1 MNEGRNPWLIAVVVA
16 MAAFMEI
23 LDTSIAN
30 VALPYMAGNL
40 GVSNDESTWVLTSYL
55 VSNAIV
61 LPMSGWIAGV
71 VGRKRFFI
79 SCIGF
84 FTLSSLLCGIAPSLG
99 LLLLFRVLQ
108 GLGGGGLQPMA
119 QAILAD
125 TFPPEQRGLAFAVY
139 GITAV
144 IGPALGPTLGGW
156 ITYNYSWRWIF
167 FINLPVGLLAMFL
180 VFRLVEDPPYLKS
193 ETQAGVK
200 VDYIGIALLV
210 MGVGALQV
218 MLDRGQQDDWFSSS
232 FILTLA
238 IMSAVGLISLVVWE
252 WFAKHPII
260 DIRLFK
266 NFNFFGAN
274 LMMFLLG
281 VVFFSSLVMI
291 PQFLQTLLGYTAEVA
306 GYVLSISAILL
317 LVEMPIIGVLTGKF
331 QARRLIAVGWF
342 AMAVGMF
349 YSTKQFGLFM
359 DFWTATRVRTAQVVG
374 LGFLFV
380 PITLVAYVGI
390 PAAKSN
396 AVSGMV
402 NFMRNIGSGVGTSI
416 VTTMIARRSQ
426 YHQTILIGNVTP
438 DNPTSLD
445 TISGLTQKL
454 TQAGLSPDQALNQ
467 AHARVYQ
474 AVQGQAATLAYIDTF
489 WFLGV
494 AAVIMFILTF
504 FLRKNEP
511 GKAEAGAAG

>member
-1 MNEGRNPWLIAVVVA
+1 
-16 MAAFMEI
+16 
-23 LDTSIAN
+23 
-30 VALPYMAGNL
+30 MAG
-40 GVSNDESTWVLTSYL
+40 
-55 VSNAIV
+55 
-61 LPMSGWIAGV
+61 
-71 VGRKRFFI
+71 
-79 SCIGF
+79 
-84 FTLSSLLCGIAPSLG
+84 
-99 LLLLFRVLQ
+99 
-108 GLGGGGLQPMA
+108 
-119 QAILAD
+119 
-125 TFPPEQRGLAFAVY
+125 
-139 GITAV
+139 
-144 IGPALGPTLGGW
+144 
-156 ITYNYSWRWIF
+156 
-167 FINLPVGLLAMFL
+167 
-180 VFRLVEDPPYLKS
+180 
-193 ETQAGVK
+193 
-200 VDYIGIALLV
+200 
-210 MGVGALQV
+210 
-218 MLDRGQQDDWFSSS
+218 
-232 FILTLA
+232 
-238 IMSAVGLISLVVWE
+238 VGLISLVVWE
-252 WFAKHPII
+252 WFAKYPII
-260 DIRLFK
+260 DVRLFK
-266 NFNFFGAN
+266 NFNFLSSN
-274 LMMFLLG
+274 VMMFLLG

-291 PQFLQTLLGYTAEVA
+291 PQFLQTLLGYTAEIA

-317 LVEMPIIGVLTGKF
+317 LVEMPIIGVLSSKF

-342 AMAVGMF
+342 AMAAGMF

-438 DNPTSLD
+438 DNPVSLN
-445 TISGLTQKL
+445 TINGLTQKL

-474 AVQGQAATLAYIDTF
+474 AVQGEAATLAYIDTF

-494 AAVIMFILTF
+494 AAAIMFILTF
-504 FLRKNEP
+504 FLKKNEP